1 MAARWGSDV
10 LDFFRVPNLVAGIS
24 IHVPGHALPVDDA
37 CGGIAASVFL
47 SALAA
52 MFVLWMRRPRV
63 HSLLLLASALY
74 WALILNVLRVVAV
87 SYAAVA
93 AQLDISVGWRGW
105 ALTLGLYAVGILL
118 LWATDRLLIFLL
130 LPSPETE
137 LDDWNAKELED
148 ADQLRDESES
158 DAAPDGG
165 RGSCAP
171 TFGAD

>member
-1 MAARWGSDV
+1 MQPLLHSSTFPLAGAA
-10 LDFFRVPNLVAGIS
+10 
-24 IHVPGHALPVDDA
+24 GH
-37 CGGIAASVFL
+37 S
-47 SALAA
+47 
-52 MFVLWMRRPRV
+52 
-63 HSLLLLASALY
+63 
-74 WALILNVLRVVAV
+74 
-87 SYAAVA
+87 
-93 AQLDISVGWRGW
+93 
-105 ALTLGLYAVGILL
+105 TLGLYAVGILL

-158 DAAPDGG
+158 DASPDGG